1 MQIQKLQGLTFAGT
15 TALYFVGFGLFGAFG
30 IIGWQMLGWLRTGEW
45 HTLTLTMGLA
55 TFGVKWA
62 ASPRSW
68 IGIYNMLEHVPL
80 SVAVFWAWMI
90 PALLLM
96 LLHNRLVRSR

>member
-1 MQIQKLQGLTFAGT
+1 
-15 TALYFVGFGLFGAFG
+15 
-30 IIGWQMLGWLRTGEW
+30 
-45 HTLTLTMGLA
+45 MGLA